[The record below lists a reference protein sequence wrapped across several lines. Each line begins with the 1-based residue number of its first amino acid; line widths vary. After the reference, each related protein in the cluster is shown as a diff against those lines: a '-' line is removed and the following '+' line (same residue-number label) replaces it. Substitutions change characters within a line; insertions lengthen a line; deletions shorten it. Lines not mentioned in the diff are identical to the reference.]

1 MLGGNVLL
9 AALISL
15 HAAGPAPAA
24 GQNVYK
30 IELSGNQSIWSE
42 DQPRDAGARLL
53 FHRYPG
59 GMLVSVKKADVRR
72 IVVSRVNS
80 GPARGLRPGTAIDL
94 GPTGGGA
101 PTADVAAPG
110 NAAADASSL
119 PPGARK
125 DGTALL
131 NPDRPY
137 RPDWDSKQVPGLN
150 LPYPASPNDYREGS
164 RRPYPPA
171 GNAVQEAP
179 GEPPK
184 MPPSSGEPPKAPS
197 N

>member
-1 MLGGNVLL
+1 MLGGSLLL
-9 AALISL
+9 AAAVLV
-15 HAAGPAPAA
+15 HAATPAPPAE
-24 GQNVYK
+24 QKLYK
-30 IELSGNQSIWSE
+30 IDISGNQTVWSE
-42 DQPRDAGARLL
+42 DQPKDMGALLL

-72 IVVSRVNS
+72 IVVSRRNS
-80 GPARGLRPGTAIDL
+80 ETARGLRPGTAIDL

-101 PTADVAAPG
+101 ATGITASEG
-110 NAAADASSL
+110 TS
-119 PPGARK
+119 PPLGARK

-137 RPDWDSKQVPGLN
+137 RPDWDTKQVPGLN
-150 LPYPASPNDYREGS
+150 LPYPASANDFREG
-164 RRPYPPA
+164 RTMAYPPGA
-171 GNAVQEAP
+171 AVQEAP